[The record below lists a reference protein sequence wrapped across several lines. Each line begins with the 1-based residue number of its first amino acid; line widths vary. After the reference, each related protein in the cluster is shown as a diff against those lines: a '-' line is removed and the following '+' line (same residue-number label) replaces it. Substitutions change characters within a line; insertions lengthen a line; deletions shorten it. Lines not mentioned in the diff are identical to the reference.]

1 MLQKANSMLDNYY
14 NFFQTFNVLGLAIGL
29 MIGSN
34 LKDVAGDFIDD
45 ILMPFINP
53 LIKGF
58 QKGNGKD
65 KEKGINVQVP
75 GTKIVINLERVIA
88 STIKFL
94 ALSLIIFGMLQ
105 FGVKIKKPT
114 QWVSVRNWDGMYKA
128 AKSFPNAMKILPKGA
143 KNLPKINGF
152 PKAVMTTKIK

>member
-1 MLQKANSMLDNYY
+1 MIDKTKTMMENYY

-45 ILMPFINP
+45 ILMPFVNP
-53 LIKGF
+53 LISSFKKKG
-58 QKGNGKD
+58 KNKKD
-65 KEKGINVQVP
+65 GVIVEVP
-75 GTKIVINLERVIA
+75 GTNIEINLERVIA
-88 STIKFL
+88 SSIKFF

-128 AKSFPNAMKILPKGA
+128 AKSFPEVIQK
-143 KNLPKINGF
+143 
-152 PKAVMTTKIK
+152 